1 MASCPPRGCRHR
13 CEGSRVY
20 SELDEPDRP
29 FSPLLLTQPDASRTT
44 DVTPRAETRRSESTE
59 RPNAVI
65 WRLGVLR
72 KRGMHTLSRREG
84 RVSLLKKS
92 PDTEVEAQANLLK
105 SYGAFL
111 LHCC

>member
-29 FSPLLLTQPDASRTT
+29 FSSLLLTQPDASRAT
-44 DVTPRAETRRSESTE
+44 DVPLTRKPENLHRLK
-59 RPNAVI
+59 RPNAVV

-72 KRGMHTLSRREG
+72 KHSMHTLSQREG
-84 RVSLLKKS
+84 KVSLLKKS
-92 PDTEVEAQANLLK
+92 PDMEVE
-105 SYGAFL
+105 G
-111 LHCC
+111 